1 MNALLY
7 AKGAFPCYEKSLS
20 FIQGNATIELY
31 YYVLTNLCQ
40 LSSPFLEG
48 LEALD
53 WTYTCALSGS
63 MLSESNSALPR
74 FTSPLK
80 VTK

>member
-7 AKGAFPCYEKSLS
+7 TKGAFPRCEKSLS

-31 YYVLTNLCQ
+31 YYVLTSLYAT
-40 LSSPFLEG
+40 LLPFLEG

-74 FTSPLK
+74 FTSPVK